1 MSGALLTPEARAH
14 LLLMMRRQTPSP
26 VHRRMNALLLLDDG
40 WSAEQIAK
48 ALFIDAET
56 VREHRRLYQAS
67 GVAGIERLNY
77 EGAVSDLNE
86 EQLAAL
92 GAELDAR
99 LYMTAKAVCAFVQRT
114 FEVTYTPHAMAKLLG
129 RLDFVYKMPK
139 KVPAKLVPAKLVPA
153 KLVPAKLAPA
163 KAGGGGR
170 GANEDVQRQFVAEV
184 LGPVMQAANDDT
196 PLYFA
201 DATHPSYTAHAAYGW
216 IRKGETRELKSNHG
230 RTNVSINGALS
241 WPGREFVHRQAGR
254 ITSAEM
260 IQLFKDL
267 QARHPTASAIRVV
280 LDNARYNHSKELK
293 AWLACDD
300 CRIEVIYLPAYAPNL
315 NLIERFW
322 WLFKKSTIYNEYF
335 PTFADFKAAVDGF
348 FARLGDYRDEI
359 LSLITDKFHF
369 IGKFN
374 PQAP

>member
-1 MSGALLTPEARAH
+1 MSGLILPPEDRAH

-40 WSAEQIAK
+40 WTAEQAAK
-48 ALFIDAET
+48 VLFIDAET
-56 VREHRRLYQAS
+56 VREHHRLYQAS
-67 GVAGIERLNY
+67 GVAGIERLKY
-77 EGAVSDLNE
+77 EGAASDLSE
-86 EQLAAL
+86 EQRAAL

-114 FEVTYTPHAMAKLLG
+114 FGVT
-129 RLDFVYKMPK
+129 
-139 KVPAKLVPAKLVPA
+139 
-153 KLVPAKLAPA
+153 
-163 KAGGGGR
+163 
-170 GANEDVQRQFVAEV
+170 
-184 LGPVMQAANDDT
+184 
-196 PLYFA
+196 
-201 DATHPSYTAHAAYGW
+201 YTAHAAYGW

-241 WPGREFVHRQAGR
+241 WPGRDFVHRQTGR

-260 IQLFKDL
+260 ILLFKDL
-267 QARHPTASAIRVV
+267 QARHPTASAVRVV

-335 PTFADFKAAVDGF
+335 PSFADFKAAIDGF
-348 FARLGDYRDEI
+348 FTRLDAYRDEI

-369 IGKFN
+369 MGKFN

>member
-1 MSGALLTPEARAH
+1 
-14 LLLMMRRQTPSP
+14 MMRRQTPSP

-40 WSAEQIAK
+40 WTAERVAEV
-48 ALFIDAET
+48 LFIDAET
-56 VREHRRLYQAS
+56 IREHRRLYQAS
-67 GVAGIERLNY
+67 GVTGIARLKY
-77 EGAVSDLNE
+77 TGTDPALST
-86 EQLAAL
+86 EQLATLA
-92 GAELDAR
+92 GELASR
-99 LYMTAKAVCAFVQRT
+99 LYRTAKAVCAFVRRR
-114 FEVTYTPHAMAKLLG
+114 FEVHYTPHAMAKLLK
-129 RLDFVYKMPK
+129 RLGFVYKMPK
-139 KVPAKLVPAKLVPA
+139 KVPAK
-153 KLVPAKLAPA
+153 
-163 KAGGGGR
+163 
-170 GANEDVQRQFVAEV
+170 ANEDVQRQFVEQT
-184 LGPVMQAANDDT
+184 LGPLMQAANDAT

-201 DATHPSYTAHAAYGW
+201 DGTHPAYTAHAAYGW

-241 WPGREFVHRQAGR
+241 WPGREFIHRQTGR

-260 IQLFKDL
+260 ILLFKDL

-335 PTFADFKAAVDGF
+335 PSFADFKAAVDGF
-348 FARLGDYRDEI
+348 FSRLDDYREEI
-359 LSLITDKFHF
+359 FSLITDKFHF